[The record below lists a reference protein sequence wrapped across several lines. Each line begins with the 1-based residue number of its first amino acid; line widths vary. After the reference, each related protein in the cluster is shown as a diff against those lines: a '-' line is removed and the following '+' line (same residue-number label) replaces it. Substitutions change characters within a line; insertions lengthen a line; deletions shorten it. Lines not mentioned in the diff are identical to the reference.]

1 MPRPT
6 ELLAL
11 PGALPVTDVNAD
23 APARG
28 WRILVLFGNIPMWG
42 QERAVIHAI
51 EVLRDAGA
59 ECLFVTHPQWG
70 HEQVQ
75 PALEARGLKWTTA
88 PYADR
93 FQKGMGW
100 RQWLRNLVD
109 IARASWRLL
118 GLMREFRPT
127 HLHVANPQMFLN
139 FLPALLLTRTPVI
152 YQLGDAPEQRRLHY
166 RWLWRWGIVRR
177 TARFICVSRYISERL
192 LAAGAR
198 SDTLSVVYPPPP
210 PRWTVPNMEL
220 PARDPSRTTFVFVG
234 QLAQH
239 KGLHLA
245 VRAAL
250 RLLDEGPVLRLLIA
264 GDYSWKGEFALNL
277 RDEAI
282 RRGWGEQVQFLG
294 SVEAIPDLL
303 SRCDVHLCPTLA
315 EEPYGLVVAEA
326 KQAGLPSI
334 VFRRGGLPELVT
346 DGRDGLICASADEDG
361 LYRAMSV
368 YLLNPSLRAR
378 HAEAALASSRGSGIE
393 KFRQALV
400 AEYAM
405 AGSA

>member
-1 MPRPT
+1 M
-6 ELLAL
+6 
-11 PGALPVTDVNAD
+11 TDIAA
-23 APARG
+23 APSASG
-28 WRILVLFGNIPMWG
+28 WRVLVLFGNIPMWG

-75 PALEARGLKWTTA
+75 PALEARYLKWTTA
-88 PYADR
+88 PYANR

-100 RQWLRNLVD
+100 RQWLRNLAD

-118 GLMREFRPT
+118 GLMREFLPT

-139 FLPALLLTRTPVI
+139 FLPVLLLTRTPMI
-152 YQLGDAPEQRRLHY
+152 YQLVDAPQQSPIHY

-177 TARFICVSRYISERL
+177 VTRFVCISRFVGERL
-192 LAAGAR
+192 VAAGAR
-198 SDTLSVVYPPPP
+198 PNTLSVVYPPPP
-210 PRWTVPNMEL
+210 PRLTLTNVDL
-220 PARDPSRTTFVFVG
+220 PPRDASRTTFVFVG
-234 QLAQH
+234 QLAKH

-250 RLLDEGPVLRLLIA
+250 RLLGEGKALRLLVA
-264 GDYSWKGEFALNL
+264 GDYSWKGEFAMGL

-282 RRGWGEQVQFLG
+282 RGGWGAQVQFLG

-346 DGRDGLICASADEDG
+346 DGSDGLICASADEDG

-368 YLLNPSLRAR
+368 YLLNPSLRAL
-378 HAEAALASSRGSGIE
+378 HAEAALVSSRGRGVE
-393 KFRQALV
+393 KFRQELV

-405 AGSA
+405 AVSA